1 MCKGPSGN
9 TSSSF
14 YLWSK
19 RIGGEGVETSEN
31 VILEGKLNEKGG
43 ESGSRN
49 QKLEENDKNFFK
61 NKQEIYVSKLTK
73 FFAISLTKRLQLYS

>member
-1 MCKGPSGN
+1 MTRNRKTAKGPSGN

-31 VILEGKLNEKGG
+31 LILEEKVEEKGG
-43 ESGSRN
+43 VGEGDKTK
-49 QKLEENDKNFFK
+49 KLEENNQTLC
-61 NKQEIYVSKLTK
+61 NMKQITY
-73 FFAISLTKRLQLYS
+73 F